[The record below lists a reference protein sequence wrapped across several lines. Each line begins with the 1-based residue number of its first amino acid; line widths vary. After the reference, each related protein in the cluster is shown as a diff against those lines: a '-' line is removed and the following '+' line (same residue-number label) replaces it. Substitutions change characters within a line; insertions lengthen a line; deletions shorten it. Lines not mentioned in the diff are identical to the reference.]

1 MEDVF
6 RDEADDRRLNGRR
19 VHRDHELAWNQATE
33 RREVRAE
40 FLSFLCRRLSG
51 LRDEAEAVFTARV
64 EAVIQKLDIA
74 RGEQLAAVQELAAN
88 ARAGQEAAEA
98 KLALLTIRVEALEA
112 KLGTGASPNPG
123 APVVDP
129 ITAFPS
135 DLPPATPTDLPGD
148 LTNDGHS
155 GSPPIA

>member
-1 MEDVF
+1 MKERGRF
-6 RDEADDRRLNGRR
+6 MDD
-19 VHRDHELAWNQATE
+19 LAGVAQGAFSAFT
-33 RREVRAE
+33 
-40 FLSFLCRRLSG
+40 G

-98 KLALLTIRVEALEA
+98 KLAALTLRVAALEA
-112 KLGTGASPNPG
+112 KLAGPS

-129 ITAFPS
+129 LTAFPS
-135 DLPPATPTDLPGD
+135 DEPRTTPTDIPSDLPH
-148 LTNDGHS
+148 DGHS
-155 GSPPIA
+155 GSPPVA

>member
-1 MEDVF
+1 MRERGRF
-6 RDEADDRRLNGRR
+6 MDD
-19 VHRDHELAWNQATE
+19 LAGVAQGAFSAFT
-33 RREVRAE
+33 
-40 FLSFLCRRLSG
+40 G
-51 LRDEAEAVFTARV
+51 LRDEAEAVFNARV

-98 KLALLTIRVEALEA
+98 ELAALKQRVAALEA
-112 KLGTGASPNPG
+112 KLGVSTPTG

-135 DLPPATPTDLPGD
+135 DIPPATPS
-148 LTNDGHS
+148 DGTVGGVS
-155 GSPPIA
+155 SEPPASPTA

>member
-1 MEDVF
+1 MKERGRF
-6 RDEADDRRLNGRR
+6 MDD
-19 VHRDHELAWNQATE
+19 LAGVAQGAFSAFT
-33 RREVRAE
+33 
-40 FLSFLCRRLSG
+40 G

-98 KLALLTIRVEALEA
+98 KVAALTLRVAALEA
-112 KLGTGASPNPG
+112 KLAVTG

-129 ITAFPS
+129 LTAFPS
-135 DLPPATPTDLPGD
+135 DSPPITPTDLPGD
-148 LTNDGHS
+148 LPNNGQS
-155 GSPPIA
+155 GSPPVA